1 MAKITPPLLATYR
14 LQLSAAFDLRAA
26 RSLVPYLHRLGIS
39 HLYLSP
45 LLRARTGSEHGYDV
59 VDPTALNPQ
68 LGQERDLA
76 RLHRALASRQ
86 MGVILDIVPNHM
98 AASDENPFWEDL
110 LAHGKTSRYAAWFD
124 VHWDAG
130 PRGRILLPVL
140 SDWLGRELA
149 RQRLS
154 LVYQPR
160 GLRIRYFDQTFPL
173 DPATWVP
180 VLREVQVALGGSA
193 VTAEKV
199 EAIIDQLAELPRA
212 GAAQSGEQRSEV
224 SRVPCEAL
232 FDLYRRSAVFRR
244 ALKRVLADYH
254 KGRRGEKRMKE
265 LLESQVYRLA
275 FWRRA
280 AREINYRRFFTISTL
295 VGVRQEDPEVFRA
308 THRKIF
314 SWVASG
320 WVAGL
325 RVDHVDGLLEP
336 AKYLARLRGVPGLE
350 EAPIF
355 VEKILAREEALPAE
369 WPVSGTT
376 GYDFLAQADDIFF
389 DFEGLERLQRSYSRA
404 LRSGQDFAEVA
415 FRSKMWILKR
425 HLAAEVSRLA
435 GHLERIAV
443 EEFRVRSFERRDLE
457 AAIRVGVACLPVY
470 RTYLPSESRS
480 GPRGLRLL
488 LDSLARAKD
497 RGAPAGA
504 LGLIRRVLVS
514 CRRSEARLR
523 WVQRFQQLCV
533 PAAAK
538 GIEDTAFYRY
548 VPLAARNEVGAD
560 PQFVPEDAVAELHR
574 ANLERARLWPRTM
587 LCSSTHDTK
596 RSADVRARLAVL
608 TEIPERWWSWVEQWR
623 RYNRRHRS
631 KVRGRYA
638 PEFNLEYLLYQ
649 TLVGIW
655 PAEGE
660 RRLAALRERI
670 AAYVVKAAREA
681 KRRTSWVAPD
691 SVYERALLRFV
702 GALLDRSR
710 SRLFLEALD
719 HLVREISPA
728 AFCNSLSRTL
738 IQLTSPGV
746 PDIYQGDELWNF
758 ALVDPDNRRP
768 VDFDS
773 RKEMLDEL
781 ERSFRASAGRRR
793 NLLRELVENPADGRI
808 KLHVIAR
815 TLNTRRDFP
824 QLFLSGTY
832 LPLEVQGQHAGR
844 AVAFARVYGRSA
856 AITIAPRL
864 VFELTGGKDLPAGE
878 VWSDTAVSVPCQ
890 GELRSVLSGETITA
904 EPAGRTHVIYLARAL
919 RSLPLALL
927 VT

>member
-26 RSLVPYLHRLGIS
+26 RSLVPYLHGLGIS

-160 GLRIRYFDQTFPL
+160 GLRIRYFDQAFPL

-389 DFEGLERLQRSYSRA
+389 DC
-404 LRSGQDFAEVA
+404 VA
-415 FRSKMWILKR
+415 
-425 HLAAEVSRLA
+425 
-435 GHLERIAV
+435 
-443 EEFRVRSFERRDLE
+443 
-457 AAIRVGVACLPVY
+457 VACLPVY

-608 TEIPERWWSWVEQWR
+608 TETPERWWSWVEQWR

-691 SVYERALLRFV
+691 PVYERALLRFV

-793 NLLRELVENPADGRI
+793 NLLRELVENPADARI

-824 QLFLSGTY
+824 QLFSSGTY
-832 LPLEVQGQHAGR
+832 LPLGVQGQHPGP

-864 VFELTGGKDLPAGE
+864 VFELTGGKDLPTGE
-878 VWSDTAVSVPCQ
+878 VWSDTAVSVPFR
-890 GELRSVLSGETITA
+890 GELRSVLSGERVTA
-904 EPAGRTHVIYLARAL
+904 EPAGRKHAIYLARAL